1 MKMLKNKFLIKLIAT
16 ICLFLTL
23 LNFGGASKVYAEDAE
38 DDEVWGGVL
47 IKPIVNLLTG
57 IGDAIIELLH
67 SSIQEQKQ
75 AIIKVNGS
83 DDAKSAWALFGAI
96 VIGIIAAVAFI
107 AACVVTG
114 GAIAAAAAAIGV
126 TATFT
131 VSLRTYNSRS
141 SCWYYS
147 WSKYI

>member
-1 MKMLKNKFLIKLIAT
+1 MEIFKNKFLIKLIAT

-23 LNFGGASKVYAEDAE
+23 LNFGGASKVYAED
-38 DDEVWGGVL
+38 DEVWGGVL
-47 IKPIVNLLTG
+47 IKPIVNLMTG

-83 DDAKSAWALFGAI
+83 DDAKNAWALFGAI